1 MGNNTGYKIDFIGSG
16 LKNYYEKLKDGNLDI
31 NYFKKIEDFIKFLN
45 QEKVCLEQIV
55 LFTYTGTIE
64 ECNKI
69 VKSLN
74 DFFEYFFLVVP
85 SVCVIDNLSNIS
97 DFSPVAKNFD
107 YVIDLSTS
115 DSEIEAIASFVY
127 LKKREGLER
136 KKYELI
142 NQAVVLDLYE
152 EFIKNGKKDIPV
164 FYYGVDHDGILKTID
179 DGMLKILGFS
189 KEEIIGRHF
198 SDLIANE
205 ELEKVGKAFRERR
218 TGDRGAKGIHL
229 KLKRKDGGYSEFIV
243 DSQGVHIPTIREKP
257 DKEPSR
263 LYVGTFGRIRGVKTQ
278 EINKINIDFFNVTNE
293 PVFIYE
299 IEDHR
304 LILNHGSEKF
314 LGYSQAEVADKDPS
328 FFEKDE
334 YSYFSKALENLKE
347 KNHVEYATVIVK
359 KSGESVSCDVSIDQ
373 IKFGDKHYLVGI
385 YQDITD
391 FINFI
396 NKADSLIQLTSL
408 MVSSKT
414 KEELIKMA
422 SEEIINILDVL
433 YLGVALWNNR
443 KGTFDRAYIT
453 DKSSG
458 EFINENRILSYGE
471 YLSVMKESIHENVIR
486 YFEMNREVESPFG
499 NKNKKVKAGDF
510 ISIPLTINGNKLGC
524 MFIVTDY
531 FHSYTLKDIRM
542 MELSGHVL
550 SSGIYRY
557 ELESQLKKN
566 LDMLEKRV
574 KERTKELE
582 EFVYTISH
590 DLKSPL
596 YTAKSFA
603 EIIDEQLAERFE
615 SEEDRYILRR
625 IGENIESAIKMIN
638 DLLNLSRVGT
648 AKMKVERIELK
659 NIINEYLVQFKAVNK
674 SGIKL
679 NIKLKEGSVPVY
691 GDKGRI
697 LQLLTNLFDNS
708 VKYRKSNYV
717 DINVSSEKMDGEVR
731 ITVED
736 NGIGI
741 DKDEIDKIFNVFYR
755 GRAALDRKIEGSGCG
770 LTIVKKIVDMHGGNI
785 SVESNPG
792 KGTMFIIT
800 LPDIR

>member
-1 MGNNTGYKIDFIGSG
+1 MGNNTNYKMNFIGSE
-16 LKNYYEKLKDGNLDI
+16 LKNYYEKLKDTNLDI
-31 NYFKKIEDFIKFLN
+31 SYFIKVEDFIKFLN
-45 QEKVCLEQIV
+45 QEKICLEQIV
-55 LFTYTGTIE
+55 LFTYTATIE

-69 VKSLN
+69 VETLN
-74 DFFEYFFLVVP
+74 DFFEYFFLIVP
-85 SVCVIDNLSNIS
+85 SVCVINNLNNIS
-97 DFSPVAKNFD
+97 DFFPITKNFD
-107 YVIDLSTS
+107 YVIDLSAS
-115 DSEIEAIASFVY
+115 DSEIEAIASFIY
-127 LKKREGLER
+127 FKKREELER

-152 EFIKNGKKDIPV
+152 EFIKNGKRDIPV
-164 FYYGVDHDGILKTID
+164 FYYGVDHNGILKTID
-179 DGMLKILGFS
+179 DRMLRILGFS

-205 ELEKVGKAFRERR
+205 ELGKVAKAFRERR
-218 TGDRGAKGIHL
+218 TGNRGAKGIHL
-229 KLKRKDGGYSEFIV
+229 KLKRKDGEYSEFIV
-243 DSQGVHIPTIREKP
+243 DSQGVHIPTVREKP

-263 LYVGTFGRIRGVKTQ
+263 LYVGTFGRIRQVKPN
-278 EINKINIDFFNVTNE
+278 EINKINIDFFDVTNE

-299 IEDHR
+299 LENHR

-314 LGYSQAEVADKDPS
+314 LGYNRAEVADKDPS

-334 YSYFSKALENLKE
+334 YTHFSKALENLKE
-347 KNHVEYATVIVK
+347 KNHVEYATIIVK

-373 IKFGDKHYLVGI
+373 IEFGDKHYLVGI
-385 YQDITD
+385 YRDITD

-408 MVSSKT
+408 MVNSKT
-414 KEELIKMA
+414 KEDLIKMA

-433 YLGVALWNNR
+433 YLGVALWNKR
-443 KGTFDRAYIT
+443 KGTFDNAYIT

-458 EFINENRILSYGE
+458 EFINENRIFSYGA
-471 YLSVMKESIHENVIR
+471 YLSVMEESIDENVIR
-486 YFEMNREVESPFG
+486 YFEINRDIESPFG
-499 NKNKKVKAGDF
+499 NKDRKVKAGDF
-510 ISIPLTINGNKLGC
+510 ISIPLTVNGNKLGC
-524 MFIVTDY
+524 MFVITDY

-557 ELESQLKKN
+557 ELESQLKRN
-566 LDMLEKRV
+566 LDTLEKRV

-625 IGENIESAIKMIN
+625 IGENIESAIKMID

-648 AKMKVERIELK
+648 AEMKVERIDLN
-659 NIINEYLVQFKAVNK
+659 NIINEYLVQFEAVNK

-708 VKYRKSNYV
+708 VKYRKNNYV
-717 DINVSSEKMDGEVR
+717 DINVSSEKIDGGVR

-741 DKDEIDKIFNVFYR
+741 NKDEIDKIFNVFYR

-770 LTIVKKIVDMHGGNI
+770 LTIVKKIVEMHGGNI
-785 SVESNPG
+785 SVESNPE
-792 KGTMFIIT
+792 KGTRFIIT